1 MLLQAFHGGPFVEVF
16 ATTGG
21 KLPPICKTVGNVKR
35 EYDKTL
41 KGFLLEVEGG
51 RENRV
56 CLPPDEKESMGLL
69 QPNLILQLFVPHG
82 KAINLDLAIS
92 DQSKTRRLLS
102 FSSSH
107 RDFKQT
113 SPTMARIPFDVV
125 RRGVWL
131 NLCLD
136 VRSLLQVPRTTGG
149 VTRAALPPPARPRER
164 GRTSAIALSCLVQ
177 PPRAACPART
187 PAAPRRARTAPRRWH
202 SSRPRDFR
210 TAA

>member
-16 ATTGG
+16 TTTGG
-21 KLPPICKTVGNVKR
+21 KLPPICKAVGNVKR
-35 EYDKTL
+35 EFDKNL

-51 RENRV
+51 RENKV
-56 CLPPDEKESMGLL
+56 CLPPDEKDTIGLL
-69 QPNLILQLFVPHG
+69 QPNLVLQILVPYG
-82 KAINLDLAIS
+82 KPITLDLSVS
-92 DQSKTRRLLS
+92 DQSKSRRTLS

-136 VRSLLQVPRTTGG
+136 VRSLLQVNQR
-149 VTRAALPPPARPRER
+149 
-164 GRTSAIALSCLVQ
+164 Q
-177 PPRAACPART
+177 P
-187 PAAPRRARTAPRRWH
+187 TA
-202 SSRPRDFR
+202 F
-210 TAA
+210 T